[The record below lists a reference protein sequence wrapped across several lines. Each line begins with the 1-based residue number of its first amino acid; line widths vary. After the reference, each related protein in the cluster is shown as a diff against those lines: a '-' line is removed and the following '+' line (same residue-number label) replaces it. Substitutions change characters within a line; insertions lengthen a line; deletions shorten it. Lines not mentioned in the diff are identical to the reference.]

1 MLFRSP
7 LGLTVTLPSV
17 KLHDFAIAPKGA
29 NGGMPWIAVPEL
41 DVSGIAFSLADRKLG
56 VERVDVS
63 DAKVSVWREAD
74 GSLNVM
80 KLMPPQAPAANVTAS
95 APAAVPQTP
104 SAPAFDISV
113 ATIAL
118 RGASVD
124 VEDRSVRPSVKFSL
138 APIALTV
145 SGYSSAPGNKLA
157 IDASVGVNG
166 KGTVAAKG
174 DLVAAPLA
182 ANFDIDAANIA
193 LPAIQPY
200 LAQSTGL
207 VLLSGDVSAKTKI
220 AYAAEPAKGQ
230 PGLKVA
236 GEVSVGNL
244 VTQDSALHQDFVKWR
259 QLRLAGIDYQQGP
272 DRLSIDRIEA
282 HEPYG
287 RVVISAD
294 QMLNVV
300 AVLNPPGKTPPAQPA
315 KEAAPAP
322 KPAPAKAQNT
332 PMPMRIGTI
341 VVDNGSAN
349 FADFSIEPNFA
360 SAIQSLNGTVTGL
373 SSAPNSRATVK
384 LDGNVDRFAPVDISG
399 TLNVLSAAV
408 YTDIALNFR
417 NMELTTFN
425 PYSGKYAGYN
435 ISKGKLTTE
444 LRYKVENRKLDAQH
458 HIVLDQLEFGAAT
471 NSKDAV
477 PLPIRLAVA
486 LLKDR
491 NGVIDLNLPV
501 GGSLDDPS

>member
-1 MLFRSP
+1 MHEGRIAVEDDSRGQPFSTTLTPIEFTLNDFPTAPDFQNAYNFEGSTLAGERLTWNGQFTVQPLGSTGRFAVAGLKAATIASYLKDALPVELASGSLDLGGEYRLAIADP

-182 ANFDIDAANIA
+182 ANFDIEI
-193 LPAIQPY
+193 
-200 LAQSTGL
+200 G
-207 VLLSGDVSAKTKI
+207 
-220 AYAAEPAKGQ
+220 
-230 PGLKVA
+230 
-236 GEVSVGNL
+236 
-244 VTQDSALHQDFVKWR
+244 R
-259 QLRLAGIDYQQGP
+259 
-272 DRLSIDRIEA
+272 A
-282 HEPYG
+282 H
-287 RVVISAD
+287 V
-294 QMLNVV
+294 
-300 AVLNPPGKTPPAQPA
+300 
-315 KEAAPAP
+315 
-322 KPAPAKAQNT
+322 
-332 PMPMRIGTI
+332 
-341 VVDNGSAN
+341 
-349 FADFSIEPNFA
+349 
-360 SAIQSLNGTVTGL
+360 
-373 SSAPNSRATVK
+373 
-384 LDGNVDRFAPVDISG
+384 
-399 TLNVLSAAV
+399 
-408 YTDIALNFR
+408 
-417 NMELTTFN
+417 
-425 PYSGKYAGYN
+425 
-435 ISKGKLTTE
+435 
-444 LRYKVENRKLDAQH
+444 
-458 HIVLDQLEFGAAT
+458 
-471 NSKDAV
+471 
-477 PLPIRLAVA
+477 
-486 LLKDR
+486 
-491 NGVIDLNLPV
+491 
-501 GGSLDDPS
+501 